1 MAALLKNG
9 IADKGYCHFTS
20 TIRRYPDLQI
30 HRIIKEKLHG
40 ELSTKRIE
48 HFRQILP
55 AVATQTSQLERR
67 EDEAERETDKLKKAQ
82 YMQMHIGEVYDGVV
96 SGITGWGLYVELPN
110 TIEGLVHISNI
121 TDDYYIYHENSYEL
135 VGERTGRT
143 FKMGMPVTIRVEG
156 ADTETRTIDFQLMK

>member
-1 MAALLKNG
+1 M
-9 IADKGYCHFTS
+9 
-20 TIRRYPDLQI
+20 
-30 HRIIKEKLHG
+30 
-40 ELSTKRIE
+40 
-48 HFRQILP
+48 
-55 AVATQTSQLERR
+55 
-67 EDEAERETDKLKKAQ
+67 AQ